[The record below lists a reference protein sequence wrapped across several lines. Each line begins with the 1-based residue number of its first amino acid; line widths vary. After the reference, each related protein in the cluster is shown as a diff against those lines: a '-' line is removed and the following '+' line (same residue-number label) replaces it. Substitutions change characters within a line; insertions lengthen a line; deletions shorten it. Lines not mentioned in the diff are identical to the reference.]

1 MKKNLKKRLALIF
14 CALLLSS
21 SFISCSTEPNGDLEG
36 DTSKLQPPVQQQTGN
51 DLDSTQKN
59 EQTEAPSQQIKPS
72 SPTTS
77 QDIEKDKYEAQIS
90 YYMELTESLQ
100 SELVKLKEEAYIDEC
115 EYKLQIES
123 LEETIGLLEATVAA
137 LSTGNKQPTTSPDA
151 PSTALPDYDPIVSKS
166 DFKYTLDN
174 GQITITGYNG
184 KSLDVEIPSNID
196 GFPVTDIGEGAFQ
209 NTYVRSVVVPSS
221 VRRIDWFAFSGCTCL
236 ESITLPSSV
245 LSIEYGAFDYCP
257 KTMTVKCEK
266 GSYAEAYAKSWG
278 IKTEPD

>member
-1 MKKNLKKRLALIF
+1 MKKNLKKSLAVIF

-21 SFISCSTEPNGDLEG
+21 SLISCSSEADGTIENGATDKQ
-36 DTSKLQPPVQQQTGN
+36 TSIQQQTDN
-51 DLDSTQKN
+51 SINSSQKN
-59 EQTEAPSQQIKPS
+59 EQTETPTQESKPNS
-72 SPTTS
+72 SAST

-100 SELVKLKEEAYIDEC
+100 TELVKLKEEAYIDEC

-137 LSTGNKQPTTSPDA
+137 LSAGNKQPTTTPDS
-151 PSTALPDYDPIVSKS
+151 PSTSLPDYDPVVSKS
-166 DFKYTLDN
+166 DYKYTLNN
-174 GQITITGYNG
+174 GQVTITGYTG
-184 KSLDVEIPSNID
+184 KSLDIEIPSNIE

-209 NTYVRSVVVPSS
+209 NTYIRSVVIPSC

-236 ESITLPSSV
+236 ESITIPSSV

-257 KTMTVKCEK
+257 KTMIVKCDK

-278 IKTEPD
+278 IKTETD

>member
-36 DTSKLQPPVQQQTGN
+36 DTSKLQPPVQQQTEN

-100 SELVKLKEEAYIDEC
+100 TELVKLKEEAYIDEC
-115 EYKLQIES
+115 EYKLQIKS

-137 LSTGNKQPTTSPDA
+137 LSAGNKQPTTTPDS
-151 PSTALPDYDPIVSKS
+151 PSTSLPDYEPVVSKS

-174 GQITITGYNG
+174 GQITVTGYNG
-184 KSLDVEIPSNID
+184 NSLDVEIPSNID

-236 ESITLPSSV
+236 ESITIPSSV

-257 KTMTVKCEK
+257 KTMIVKCDK

-278 IKTEPD
+278 IKTESD